1 MGREALNQELLDL
14 GAPKYWH
21 TEERRPA
28 TMSEIQDYEDIGSLF
43 ADSDVTFNIRRSD
56 VGRAFQMARHS

>member
-28 TMSEIQDYEDIGSLF
+28 TMSEIQDYGGHRFFVLQIQ
-43 ADSDVTFNIRRSD
+43 T
-56 VGRAFQMARHS
+56 